1 MLTSKNKVEIFHVLG
16 PRHLRYDKQ
25 CTDKGAL
32 LNINTRR
39 HSVSMIEQE
48 IDCKIVTLDNKTLI
62 KR

>member
-1 MLTSKNKVEIFHVLG
+1 MLTSTNKIEIFHVLG
-16 PRHLRYDKQ
+16 PRHLRCDKV
-25 CTDKGAL
+25 AL

-48 IDCKIVTLDNKTLI
+48 IDCKSVKLDNKTLI